1 MIRRED
7 AVYAKGELKV
17 NFYKERLKE
26 AKEGEERLAAMRKVV
41 KAQDM
46 PWEICSEGKLKH
58 ITNEKMDGRITSLD
72 IYIQEIPPGG
82 HTGKHRH
89 MCEEAFYVLE
99 GKGYDIHF
107 DPDLRFKDSY
117 IWGIKKEAQK
127 FEWEDSDLVCIPVM
141 VVHQHFNADPKKRAR
156 IIVANTRLSMYMGCS
171 RWEQLEDAPEYKP
184 EK

>member
-1 MIRRED
+1 MRYTENEG
-7 AVYAKGELKV
+7 YAQGELRV
-17 NFYKERLKE
+17 NFYDEGLKE
-26 AKEGEERLAAMRKVV
+26 VEEKQKSLEAKKKTI

-46 PWEICSEGKLKH
+46 PWEICAEGKLKH

-72 IYIQEIPPGG
+72 VYIQEIPPGG

-107 DPDLRFKDSY
+107 DPDIRFRDSY
-117 IWGIKKEAQK
+117 IWGIKKEAKK
-127 FEWEDSDLVCIPVM
+127 FEWEEGDLVYIPVM
-141 VVHQHFNADPKKRAR
+141 VAHQHFNADPQKRAR
-156 IIVANTRLSMYMGCS
+156 IIVANTRLSMNMGCS